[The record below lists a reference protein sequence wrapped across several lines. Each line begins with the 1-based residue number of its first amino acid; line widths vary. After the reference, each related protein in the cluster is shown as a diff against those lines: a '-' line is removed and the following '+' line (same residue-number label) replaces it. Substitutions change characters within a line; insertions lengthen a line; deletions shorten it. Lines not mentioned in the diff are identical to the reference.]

1 VGEQAQF
8 RVAWLDAGGP
18 DSDIVVS
25 SRIRVARNI
34 EGYPLKVKL
43 KGEQEAELE
52 SAVVSGIERAGLAAN
67 LSYDP
72 LKDKD
77 PVHRRLLFER
87 HLISMEH
94 LKAEGHHGVAYTPV
108 GDVSVMVNEEDHL
121 RIQVLGAGLQLSALL
136 QKIDGLDEK
145 LAEQLDYSFHSQFG
159 FVTSCPTNVGTG
171 MRLSVMLHLPA
182 LVLSKLIEKVFN
194 AVNKMNLAVRGFYG
208 EATEASGDF
217 YQISNQITLGKT
229 PDDLLAE
236 LDKTIPKIVSYERE
250 VRRGLV
256 DEDERKILD
265 DKVWRAFGI
274 LTSARTI
281 SSEEAMHLLSHVRMG
296 VNLGILTSLKLE
308 TLNELFVVT
317 QPGHLQ
323 QREGR
328 TLKQEERDITRA
340 TYIRERLRAASP

>member
-1 VGEQAQF
+1 
-8 RVAWLDAGGP
+8 VAWLDAGGP

-34 EGYPLKVKL
+34 EGFPLKAKL
-43 KGEQEAELE
+43 KGEQEAALE
-52 SAVVSGIERAGLAAN
+52 SVVVEGIERAKLAPD
-67 LSYDP
+67 LSYDA

-77 PVHRRLLFER
+77 SVHRRLLFER

-94 LKAEGHHGVAYTPV
+94 LKAEGHHGVAYTPL

-121 RIQVLGAGLQLSALL
+121 RIQVLGAGLRLESLL
-136 QKIDGLDEK
+136 QKIDSLDDQ
-145 LAEQLDYSFHSQFG
+145 LAEHLDYSFHPQFG
-159 FVTSCPTNVGTG
+159 FITSCPTNVGTG

-229 PDDLLAE
+229 HADLLADLE
-236 LDKTIPKIVSYERE
+236 KTIPKIVSYERE

-256 DEDERKILD
+256 EEDERKILD
-265 DKVWRAFGI
+265 DKVWRAYG
-274 LTSARTI
+274 LLASARTI

-296 VNLGILTSLKLE
+296 VNLGILNGITLE

-323 QREGR
+323 EREGKA
-328 TLKQEERDITRA
+328 LKQEERDIARA
-340 TYIRERLRAASP
+340 SYIRERLTASK